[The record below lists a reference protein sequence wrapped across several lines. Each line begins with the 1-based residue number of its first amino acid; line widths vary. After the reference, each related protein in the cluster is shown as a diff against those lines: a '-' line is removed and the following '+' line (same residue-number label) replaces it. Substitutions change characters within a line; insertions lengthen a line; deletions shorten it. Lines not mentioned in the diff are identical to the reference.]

1 MYAGSTIVYEQR
13 MGTPKN
19 EPQIMVELD
28 VIDESAA
35 EIDFIVQVREQG
47 KQFDE
52 TFAANLFAT
61 IILIL
66 GAENV
71 FS

>member
-1 MYAGSTIVYEQR
+1 
-13 MGTPKN
+13 
-19 EPQIMVELD
+19 MVELD